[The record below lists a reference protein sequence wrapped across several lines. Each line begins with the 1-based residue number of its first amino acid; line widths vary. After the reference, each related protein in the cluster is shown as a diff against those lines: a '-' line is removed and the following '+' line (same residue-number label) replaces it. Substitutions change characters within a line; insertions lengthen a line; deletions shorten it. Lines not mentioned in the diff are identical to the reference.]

1 MRSTALLRR
10 SVAASKLLTAMA
22 IFICLGIAAYMVL
35 TLLVNRQ
42 TPATPD
48 THYTGTNGI
57 SVYYDSSVWSV
68 CRMTEDATLGTV
80 LELATADTADSEDY
94 QAVLLQRG
102 TADSYESFIED
113 SEADLKQAYGV
124 IKPRKVNL
132 TVEGAAVEAVRCD
145 IQHLL
150 RRAGHHHLRQRRC
163 GLCLG
168 ADKAGV
174 HQRCGQSGRK
184 REPVMSD
191 LRAMQRLCGLMRK
204 AVQDYE
210 MIAPGDRVMVGV
222 SGGKDSVALTIG
234 LSMLRKYIGFD
245 YEVVAVTLDPQFDHQ
260 PMDYSALAE
269 LFRQH
274 GIPYEVRRTEIG
286 PVVFEY
292 RKEKNPCALCA
303 KLRRGA
309 LHTAAQELG
318 CNKVALGHHLD
329 DAVETFY
336 MNLWREGRIGCF
348 SPVTYLSQRD
358 LTLIR
363 PMLLATEYEVQCAV
377 READLPIVK
386 SRCPADGV
394 TVREQTKE
402 FVQERC
408 RTDHAF
414 RQKTL
419 HALQESGIDGWRPV
433 HTGRGSFI
441 VPKKETDH
449 AETTV

>member
-1 MRSTALLRR
+1 
-10 SVAASKLLTAMA
+10 
-22 IFICLGIAAYMVL
+22 
-35 TLLVNRQ
+35 
-42 TPATPD
+42 
-48 THYTGTNGI
+48 
-57 SVYYDSSVWSV
+57 
-68 CRMTEDATLGTV
+68 
-80 LELATADTADSEDY
+80 
-94 QAVLLQRG
+94 
-102 TADSYESFIED
+102 
-113 SEADLKQAYGV
+113 
-124 IKPRKVNL
+124 
-132 TVEGAAVEAVRCD
+132 
-145 IQHLL
+145 
-150 RRAGHHHLRQRRC
+150 
-163 GLCLG
+163 
-168 ADKAGV
+168 
-174 HQRCGQSGRK
+174 
-184 REPVMSD
+184 MSD

-269 LFRQH
+269 L
-274 GIPYEVRRTEIG
+274 
-286 PVVFEY
+286 
-292 RKEKNPCALCA
+292 
-303 KLRRGA
+303 LRRGA

-377 READLPIVK
+377 REAGLPIVK